1 LYGGTNGFRFFDN
14 ILRYDIENKKWTLM
28 TQQPESIKLSNFLK
42 DGRIASSAC
51 QVGNTYGVIFG
62 GCSADM
68 DAGDF
73 LVLNFTYIHKDELF
87 SEITEIM

>member
-1 LYGGTNGFRFFDN
+1 
-14 ILRYDIENKKWTLM
+14 
-28 TQQPESIKLSNFLK
+28 
-42 DGRIASSAC
+42 
-51 QVGNTYGVIFG
+51 VGNTYGVIFG